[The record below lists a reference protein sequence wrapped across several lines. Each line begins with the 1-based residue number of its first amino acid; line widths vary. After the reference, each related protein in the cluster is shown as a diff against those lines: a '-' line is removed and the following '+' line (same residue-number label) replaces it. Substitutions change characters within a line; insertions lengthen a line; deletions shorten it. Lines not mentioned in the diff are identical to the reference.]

1 MVCSFSGPP
10 TRGTTSTPVVTI
22 EMEPTIYHLESG
34 VSGMRGPPI
43 AASAPSG
50 SALPPA
56 LRVRLYELFVQ
67 IEREFEVLYSENLG
81 LQERIE
87 WLSSEQQQQQQLQQ
101 LTQQQPHHHHH
112 HNNSSRSNVDNLD
125 STPATNSVA
134 SIMNSM
140 TASLPKGMSRGIYAH
155 KLR

>member
-1 MVCSFSGPP
+1 
-10 TRGTTSTPVVTI
+10 
-22 EMEPTIYHLESG
+22 
-34 VSGMRGPPI
+34 MRGPPI

-87 WLSSEQQQQQQLQQ
+87 WLSRTAAAATTSAADAAAAAPSPPSQQQQQVQ
-101 LTQQQPHHHHH
+101 
-112 HNNSSRSNVDNLD
+112 R
-125 STPATNSVA
+125 
-134 SIMNSM
+134 
-140 TASLPKGMSRGIYAH
+140 
-155 KLR
+155 